1 MLGNTSAISA
11 IMPHRLKL
19 QVGSLPTVLCN
30 QHFFWLGKKS
40 FLLESICYVPAAK
53 GNIEL

>member
-1 MLGNTSAISA
+1 MLGSTCAVSA

-19 QVGSLPTVLCN
+19 QAGSLPTVLRN
-30 QHFFWLGKKS
+30 QHFFWLGKKG
-40 FLLESICYVPAAK
+40 FLPESICYVPAAK